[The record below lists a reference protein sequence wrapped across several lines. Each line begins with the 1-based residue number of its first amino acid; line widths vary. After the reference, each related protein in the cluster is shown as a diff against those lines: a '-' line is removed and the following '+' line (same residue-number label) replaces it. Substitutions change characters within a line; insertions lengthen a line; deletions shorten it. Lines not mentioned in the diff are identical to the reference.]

1 VKLELRSITS
11 NVQPLIV
18 LSVATLVWLILNAS
32 VFSVLFALLCGFLWL
47 HFLETRRNVSRL
59 RIERTISTERAFTD
73 QEVLFHHSV
82 ASSKRLKV
90 TLLGQIEVGSSLTYN
105 LFERELFIGSEPM
118 RIDVRTSFPTRGRK
132 VLKDLFCYYEHPLG
146 LFRIWARFNAAQE
159 VLVLPRLMPLE
170 FFPAR
175 LREPLPGRRSDFK
188 LFEDPLR
195 IKGLREY
202 SNDPIKKI
210 HWKASAKFGK
220 LLVKE
225 YENTAIS
232 RVFMFV
238 DLNMAKEIF
247 ARNVWGQIRTGYE
260 EEAVRAATAVLYWLS
275 QGNDTINMTVVGKQV
290 LEMDWTAQHG
300 WVRAVETLALAEGS
314 EDGPQLS
321 DVLLSQVPKLTF
333 TSTMVVLSMYLTDS
347 ILPVLLEARAR
358 CARVM
363 VFLLPYGYRD
373 PRYKAGRTYEMY
385 PLDMVKLKEKAKLL
399 EEEQIIVRIIRPNQT
414 LQEVFYEI
422 DEVR

>member
-1 VKLELRSITS
+1 MKLKLRSIS
-11 NVQPLIV
+11 WNVQTLIV
-18 LSVATLVWLILNAS
+18 LSVVAVVWLILS
-32 VFSVLFALLCGFLWL
+32 TTVFSALYSSLCVFLWL
-47 HFLETRRNVSRL
+47 HFLETKRDISRL
-59 RIERTISTERAFTD
+59 QIERKISTERAFTNQD
-73 QEVLFHHSV
+73 VSFHHSV

-105 LFERELFIGSEPM
+105 LFERDVFVGPEPV
-118 RIDVRTSFPTRGRK
+118 RIDVKTSFPTRGRK

-146 LFRIWARFNAAQE
+146 LFRIWARFNASQE

-170 FFPAR
+170 FFPSR
-175 LREPLPGRRSDFK
+175 LREPLPGRTSDFK

-225 YENTAIS
+225 YEHTALSKTFLFI
-232 RVFMFV
+232 

-247 ARNVWGQIRTGYE
+247 ARNVWAQIRTSYE
-260 EEAVRAATAVLYWLS
+260 EEAVRAATAILYWLS

-290 LEMDWTAQHG
+290 LEMDWTSQDG
-300 WVRAVETLALAEGS
+300 WVRAVEMLALAEGA

-321 DVLLSQVPKLTF
+321 EVLFSQVPKLTF
-333 TSTMVVLSMYLTDS
+333 TSTVVVLSMYLTDS

-363 VFLLPYGYRD
+363 VFLIPYGYRD
-373 PRYKAGRTYEMY
+373 PKYRAGRTYEMY
-385 PLDMVKLKEKAKLL
+385 PLDMVKLNEKAKLL
-399 EEEQIIVRIIRPNQT
+399 EQEQIIVRIVKPSQT

>member
-1 VKLELRSITS
+1 MKLELRSITS